1 MSLFSKNL
9 RFLRKRGNH
18 NQDEISILFNKRAN
32 TIGNWENQKS
42 EPNLAELMKLGEYFK
57 VSIQDLLHSDMERQS
72 EPQVME
78 KQSDP
83 PVMEAGS
90 TGFSRPM
97 IKSHSIQESLSGTF
111 RESSP
116 DAFWL
121 ILRELRAIGE
131 KVDMLVSGME
141 STGVKKS
148 SDKSYH

>member
-57 VSIQDLLHSDMERQS
+57 VSIQDLLHSDME
-72 EPQVME
+72 
-78 KQSDP
+78 KQADL
-83 PVMEAGS
+83 PVLETSFAGA
-90 TGFSRPM
+90 SRPM
-97 IKSHSIQESLSGTF
+97 IRSHSIQESEGGIV

-141 STGVKKS
+141 STGFKKS